1 MARGRRWNLY
11 IRRLMLRPL
20 FDCNRFWN
28 TFYLPAQ
35 LHVSGAG
42 YKNQAKLAVRCVLV
56 RGVTRSR
63 RDRHGRGLRGVTFL
77 PMIPAWRTRREKFD
91 QLVIDLAT
99 LAARHHSEVS
109 QIEFG
114 VEDVPPSDPAE
125 WESSRAVLGR
135 MFPADKSGRLPCR
148 IVVYRLPIQWRCRSQ
163 AEMEQAVKAVLA
175 THLSVEIGCAPEDIF
190 PASW

>member
-1 MARGRRWNLY
+1 
-11 IRRLMLRPL
+11 ML
-20 FDCNRFWN
+20 
-28 TFYLPAQ
+28 
-35 LHVSGAG
+35 
-42 YKNQAKLAVRCVLV
+42 
-56 RGVTRSR
+56 
-63 RDRHGRGLRGVTFL
+63 
-77 PMIPAWRTRREKFD
+77 PAWRTRREKFD

-135 MFPADKSGRLPCR
+135 MFPADKSGRLPTR
-148 IVVYRLPIQWRCRSQ
+148 IVVYRLPIQWRCSSS

-175 THLSVEIGCAPEDIF
+175 HHLSVEIGCAPEDVF
-190 PASW
+190 SASW